1 MNPSLEYMMMEASID
16 PARFNGSAREVRTAI
31 QQAKRK
37 RSDRLGLDYER
48 FTDGQ
53 LTDSWATGIFPNVQI
68 GLHPE
73 GAFLMRFMPHP
84 TDPEKFS
91 YDTMT
96 LVRPVDDPD
105 YSVPGWM
112 GLPEGTDTTGEIRPD
127 TEYTEI
133 GEPPNLGEVLDQD
146 SELLPVVQKGIRS
159 KGFDGAIWGEQEQR
173 LRHFHAELNRY
184 LNGEK

>member
-1 MNPSLEYMMMEASID
+1 MAEASMSPD
-16 PARFNGSAREVRTAI
+16 EYPQNAREVRTAI
-31 QQAKRK
+31 QQAKRR
-37 RSDRLGLDYER
+37 RSEKFDLGYER

-84 TDPEKFS
+84 TDPERFY

-96 LVRPVDDPD
+96 LVIPVDDPD

-112 GLPEGTDTTGEIRPD
+112 GLPEGTDTSGETRPETVYTGV
-127 TEYTEI
+127 

-146 SELLPVVQKGIRS
+146 SELLPILQQGIRS
-159 KGFDGAIWGEQEQR
+159 RAFRGPLWGEQEQR
-173 LRHFHAELNRY
+173 LRHFHKELDRY
-184 LNGEK
+184 LSGEK